1 MKKILKFLF
10 KKKRIDLIRQNLTVK
25 RPVILEI
32 GIHKGDFSK
41 QLIANFDPSKLVL
54 VDPWI
59 AYDDLIYQNS
69 WYGNSQKSNQ
79 NIQDE
84 YYNNLIDY
92 FKKYISE
99 NRVEVHRKT
108 SDEFFLKNTNF

>member
-10 KKKRIDLIRQNLTVK
+10 KKNRIDLIRQNLTVK

-69 WYGNSQKSNQ
+69 WYGNSHKSNQ

-84 YYNNLIDY
+84 YYNKNGLIKSTKEDP
-92 FKKYISE
+92 S
-99 NRVEVHRKT
+99 
-108 SDEFFLKNTNF
+108 